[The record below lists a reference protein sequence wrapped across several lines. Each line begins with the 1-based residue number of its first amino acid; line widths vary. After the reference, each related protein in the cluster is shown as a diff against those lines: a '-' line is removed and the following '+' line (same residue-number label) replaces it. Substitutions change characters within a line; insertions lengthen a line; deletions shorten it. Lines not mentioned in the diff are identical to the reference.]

1 MTLKVGIDFGT
12 SNSGVAVYDGR
23 RVTVLPVD
31 RQNVQPEVVKTVL
44 YVTRD
49 YQAYIGQEAVE
60 LYYRDNINRQRRF
73 VKQWAGEIDYRGAD
87 MHYVRDIYVYVDEL
101 KPGRLLQYLK
111 TALRKEGYRGTQIF
125 ERYYSVGDLAKTY
138 LSLLKARAEA
148 VLGEKIESA
157 TLGRPVKFAQT
168 PEADRKAEETLRQ
181 AAHEAGFKQVDFE
194 LEPIAAALDY
204 EQTLAGPQ
212 NVVIFDFG
220 GGTLDIAVM
229 RLGGPSPMRGQAGSG
244 RRVYASGG
252 VDVAGSD
259 FDRAI
264 IEKRMLPHFGL
275 GLIRHQPEILEMVQ
289 AVPDWMALPD
299 LATPLNRNTLDKAIR
314 AGLAPARLKALQALI
329 YNDLAFTFYNRV
341 EAAKIALSNDGA
353 AVISLDDKEIA
364 LWELYTR
371 YQFETDILEYVAK
384 VETVLLETLA
394 AAGLEPGSVDAIVKT
409 GGSSNIP
416 LFSSLLG
423 KIFGAEKV
431 KQSNA
436 FSSVVA
442 GLAIRAAGQGVSP
455 GRL

>member
-1 MTLKVGIDFGT
+1 MSIKVGLDFGT
-12 SNSGVAVYDGR
+12 SNSGIAVYDGH
-23 RVTVLPVD
+23 RVTILPID
-31 RQNVQPEVVKTVL
+31 GQNVQPEVVKTLL
-44 YVTRD
+44 YITRD

-60 LYYRDNINRQRRF
+60 LYYRDNVNRQRRF
-73 VKQWAGEIDYRGAD
+73 VKQWAGEIDYHGAD

-101 KPGRLLQYLK
+101 KPGRLLQYIK

-125 ERYYSVGDLAKTY
+125 ERYYTVGDLAQTY
-138 LSLLKARAEA
+138 LRLLKNRAEGI
-148 VLGEKIESA
+148 LGEKIEAA
-157 TLGRPVKFAQT
+157 TLGRPVKFAES
-168 PEADRKAEETLRQ
+168 PENDRKAEDTLRQ
-181 AAHEAGFKQVDFE
+181 AAYEAGFKQVDFE

-204 EQTLAGPQ
+204 EQTLAKPQ

-229 RLGGPSPMRGQAGSG
+229 RLGGGERK
-244 RRVYASGG
+244 VYASGG

-264 IEKRMLPHFGL
+264 IQKRMLAHFGL
-275 GLIRHQPEILEMVQ
+275 GKIQHQPEILEMIQ
-289 AVPDWMALPD
+289 AVPDWMALPE

-314 AGLAPARLKALQALI
+314 AGLAPARLKALQTLI

-341 EAAKIALSNDGA
+341 EAAKIALSDSGA
-353 AVISLDDKEIA
+353 TVISLDDKGVA

-371 YQFETDILEYVAK
+371 HQFENDIFDYISK
-384 VETVLLETLA
+384 VEKVLFDTLSS
-394 AAGLEPGSVDAIVKT
+394 AGLEPGQVDAVVKT

-423 KIFGAEKV
+423 RIFGAKKV
-431 KQSNA
+431 KQSDA

-442 GLAIRAAGQGVSP
+442 GLAIRAGM
-455 GRL
+455 